1 MYLRFC
7 VLVEIF
13 HIVDYLPL
21 QMFVVY
27 PSKKEVFRGMLV
39 EKPSKNFSKIVFRKE
54 LASAVILRYD
64 SLSSVS

>member
-27 PSKKEVFRGMLV
+27 PSKKEVFWRMLV
-39 EKPSKNFSKIVFRKE
+39 DEPTKSFQKMFFEKN
-54 LASAVILRYD
+54 
-64 SLSSVS
+64 